1 MQKLLITLLLLL
13 FVSEVYPA
21 FANSES
27 VSKEI
32 EKVEIKNGMKIIYYK
47 NGKRE
52 FFFSAIEVLGVDSS
66 VETHVSYVSFPPFRI
81 PIDAILRILKQVAE
95 VLTASGVGCSLLA
108 WEIWNCIKGLRRG
121 RPKDYDGLSWR
132 NF

>member
-32 EKVEIKNGMKIIYYK
+32 EKVEIK
-47 NGKRE
+47 KRYE
-52 FFFSAIEVLGVDSS
+52 NHILQEREEGVL
-66 VETHVSYVSFPPFRI
+66 F
-81 PIDAILRILKQVAE
+81 
-95 VLTASGVGCSLLA
+95 
-108 WEIWNCIKGLRRG
+108 
-121 RPKDYDGLSWR
+121 
-132 NF
+132 